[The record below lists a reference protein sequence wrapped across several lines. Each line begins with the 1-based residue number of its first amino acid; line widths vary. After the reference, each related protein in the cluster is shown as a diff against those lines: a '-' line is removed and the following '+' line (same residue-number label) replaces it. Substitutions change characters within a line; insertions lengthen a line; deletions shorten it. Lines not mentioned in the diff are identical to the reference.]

1 MSKFEKHVTGLQH
14 LGLPTKDMEATLAF
28 YQKIGFEIALDTMNG
43 NDRVVFLQQK
53 NLVIET
59 YESQEVAGMHG
70 AIDHVCIDV
79 DDIEAVYELAQE
91 EKLELLDDGI
101 QFLPFW
107 ERGVKFFNVLG
118 PNHEK
123 VEFGQIL

>member
-1 MSKFEKHVTGLQH
+1 MSKFIQHVKGLQH
-14 LGLPTKDMEATLAF
+14 LGLPTKDMEATIAF
-28 YQKIGFEIALDTMNG
+28 YKKIGFEIALDTENQG
-43 NDRVVFLQQK
+43 DRVVFLEQG
-53 NLVIET
+53 NIVIET
-59 YESQEVAGMHG
+59 YESAEVAMKHG

-79 DDIEAVYELAQE
+79 DDIEAVYALAKE
-91 EKLELLDDGI
+91 EGLDIIDDGI

-107 ERGVKFFNVLG
+107 ANGVKFFNVLG